1 MLRSRTVREGSVGLF
16 IALGV
21 LLFAGV
27 SLWLR
32 GIKLGKST
40 YRVDVEFPNVKGVGI
55 GDPVRYRGLKVGRI
69 SEVLPGTNGVIVGLE
84 IDSSKLLIPRQST
97 ITTSSSGLIG
107 ETFIDIR
114 PPAERVE
121 LGSTS
126 KMSPFGKKCE
136 RDLILCNGEELIGVT
151 GITMDDLFPLMYELS
166 SRLSESPE
174 IFENMSSAAGSA
186 ATAAEEIAQLSRN
199 VSLLVTDVQSE
210 LGNFTDAAKAV
221 SQVAGSASGQINTTA
236 LKYQAT
242 ADKLSKLVDNANGL
256 LSQNRTNLVGTLE
269 SIGKTSDNLQS
280 LVGKLDSALAETD
293 TKKLVA
299 NLETLTANAA
309 EASANLKEFS
319 SAFVDPNSA
328 VTLQQTLDSARV
340 TFANAQKITADLE
353 EVTGDPSFRDNVRNL
368 VNGLSSLVSTTQELE
383 QHIYADRIFKD
394 LQYFSTANP
403 ANSNSVKTQPAVT
416 PPNSTK
422 QLPPKQVSPKPLNQ
436 EDGKNKQ

>member
-16 IALGV
+16 IILGV
-21 LLFAGV
+21 LLFGGV

-32 GIKLGKST
+32 GIKLGKRN
-40 YRVDVEFPNVKGVGI
+40 YRVVVEFPNVKGVGI

-69 SEVLPGTNGVIVGLE
+69 SEVLPGTNGVRVDLE
-84 IDSSKLLIPRQST
+84 IDSSKLLIPRQSV

-114 PPAERVE
+114 PPAERVN
-121 LGSTS
+121 LGNVN
-126 KMSPFGKKCE
+126 KMAPFGKKCD
-136 RDLILCNGEELIGVT
+136 RDLILCDGEELIGIT

-174 IFENMSSAAGSA
+174 LFANMSSAAGSA
-186 ATAAEEIAQLSRN
+186 ATAAEEIAQLSKN
-199 VSLLVTDVQSE
+199 VSFLVTDVQAE
-210 LGNFTDAAKAV
+210 LGTFSDAAKAV

-236 LKYQAT
+236 QKYQAT
-242 ADKLSKLVDNANGL
+242 ADKLNELVDNANGL

-269 SIGKTSDNLQS
+269 NIGKTSDNLQS
-280 LVGKLDSALAETD
+280 LVGKLDAALAETD

-299 NLETLTANAA
+299 NLETLTSNAA

-319 SAFVDPNSA
+319 AAFVDPNSA

-368 VNGLSSLVSTTQELE
+368 VNGLSSLVSSTQELE

-394 LQYFSTANP
+394 LQSFSTANSADSSP
-403 ANSNSVKTQPAVT
+403 VKTQPAVA
-416 PPNSTK
+416 PPISTK
-422 QLPPKQVSPKPLNQ
+422 QVAPKPTLPKQVSPKLEKQ
-436 EDGKNKQ
+436 EK

>member
-1 MLRSRTVREGSVGLF
+1 MLRSRAVREGSVGLF
-16 IALGV
+16 IIFGV
-21 LLFAGV
+21 LLFGVV

-32 GIKLGKST
+32 GIQLGKGN
-40 YRVDVEFPNVKGVGI
+40 YRVAVEFPDVKGVGI

-69 SEVLPGTNGVIVGLE
+69 SEVLPGTNGVRVDLE

-114 PPAERVE
+114 PPEGRVE
-121 LGSTS
+121 LGGTS

-136 RDLILCNGEELIGVT
+136 RDLILCDGEELIGVT

-166 SRLSESPE
+166 SRLAESPE
-174 IFENMSSAAGSA
+174 LFANMSSAAGSA
-186 ATAAEEIAQLSRN
+186 STAAEEIAQLSAN
-199 VSLLVTDVQSE
+199 VSLLVTDVQNE
-210 LGNFTDAAKAV
+210 LGNFSDAAKAV
-221 SQVAGSASGQINTTA
+221 SQVAGSASGQIDTTA
-236 LKYQAT
+236 LKYQET
-242 ADKLSKLVDNANGL
+242 ADKLGKLVDNANGL
-256 LSQNRTNLVGTLE
+256 ISQNRTNLVGTLE
-269 SIGKTSDNLQS
+269 SIGETSDNLQS

-319 SAFVDPNSA
+319 AAFVDPNSA

-368 VNGLSSLVSTTQELE
+368 VNGLSGLVSSTQELE
-383 QHIYADRIFKD
+383 QHIYTDRIFKD
-394 LQYFSTANP
+394 LQSFSTANS
-403 ANSNSVKTQPAVT
+403 ADSDQVKTQPVVA
-416 PPNSTK
+416 PPVS
-422 QLPPKQVSPKPLNQ
+422 PKQVSPKPVSPQL
-436 EDGKNKQ
+436 EKQKK